1 MGLFDL
7 ALILDRDGRIA
18 SIQWKNERLRRFYG
32 AVWSQY
38 CGSDPA
44 QTLQIPPESQN
55 GEFSWNDECF
65 SFERFRAG
73 DTVCFFLKR
82 QDHREAL
89 LKAALES
96 VKDGIQVYD
105 KNADIVYLNRTSRA
119 LSGFSD
125 EFPAEG
131 RHLMDLYPDLDEEYS
146 TVLTTLRTCQPVQ
159 YRFADY
165 VSAEGTHLITLN
177 TGYPVMHRGELLGT
191 VIQDQ
196 DIEIIQKKWNIW
208 RS

>member
-1 MGLFDL
+1 MDLFDL
-7 ALILDRDGRIA
+7 ALILDGDGRIA
-18 SIQWKNERLRRFYG
+18 SIRWKNERLRRFYG

-38 CGSDPA
+38 SGSDPA
-44 QTLQIPPESQN
+44 QTLQIPPECEN
-55 GEFSWNDECF
+55 GEFFWNDEHF
-65 SFERFRAG
+65 FFERFRIG
-73 DTVCFFLKR
+73 DGVCYFLKR

-89 LKAALES
+89 LETALES

-105 KNADIVYLNRTSRA
+105 KNADMVYLNRTSRA
-119 LSGFSD
+119 LSGFSE

-159 YRFADY
+159 YRCADY
-165 VSAEGTHLITLN
+165 VSAEGTHLLTLN
-177 TGYPVMHRGELLGT
+177 TGDPVLDRGELLGT
-191 VIQDQ
+191 VIQEQ
-196 DIEIIQKKWNIW
+196 DIGIIQKKWNTW

>member
-146 TVLTTLRTCQPVQ
+146 TVLTTLRL
-159 YRFADY
+159 
-165 VSAEGTHLITLN
+165 SLI
-177 TGYPVMHRGELLGT
+177 H
-191 VIQDQ
+191 I
-196 DIEIIQKKWNIW
+196 
-208 RS
+208 